1 MKWIF
6 KLQCQNS
13 RSRKKKIQ
21 RKENE
26 GNSETNINKG
36 INRPKNGSWQ
46 GLNWHSSHMT
56 GRQKKD
62 GMDKQ

>member
-1 MKWIF
+1 MKCIF
-6 KLQCQNS
+6 KLKCQNS

-46 GLNWHSSHMT
+46 
-56 GRQKKD
+56 D
-62 GMDKQ
+62 